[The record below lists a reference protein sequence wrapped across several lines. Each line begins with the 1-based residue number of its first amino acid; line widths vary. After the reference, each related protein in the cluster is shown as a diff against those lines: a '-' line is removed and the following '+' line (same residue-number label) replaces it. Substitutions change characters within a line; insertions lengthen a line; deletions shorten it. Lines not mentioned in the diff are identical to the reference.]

1 MYVFGGQNLIRKS
14 TPEALAVSCALDS
27 ATDPVT
33 VPSAVGGCEKL
44 PFAGNLKVI
53 SMAAHVYE
61 IELIFVLSSTAV
73 AVSFLAPEHG
83 S

>member
-1 MYVFGGQNLIRKS
+1 MIRNS

-33 VPSAVGGCEKL
+33 GSSAVGGEKL
-44 PFAGNLKVI
+44 PFAENLKVI

-61 IELIFVLSSTAV
+61 IEIIFVLSSTAIAKIV
-73 AVSFLAPEHG
+73 YRF
-83 S
+83 

>member
-1 MYVFGGQNLIRKS
+1 MHVLGGQNLIGNR
-14 TPEALAVSCALDS
+14 TPEALAVRCEIDS

-33 VPSAVGGCEKL
+33 GSSAVGGCEKV

-61 IELIFVLSSTAV
+61 IELIFFTVHSRR
-73 AVSFLAPEHG
+73 
-83 S
+83 